1 MLRNSLITL
10 ALLAGSINAYATG
23 NVINVD
29 ERAMKGTE
37 VNRPR
42 SVDSTLNAINYTGTT
57 VGGGQWAR
65 PFADGTC
72 CSGLGPVRYSTQ
84 EFNISANDTCDV
96 TSVQAGAWDGY
107 LFIYRNSFDPLAQT
121 ANYVAGDDDGAGG
134 IGTSDIIGV
143 NLQAATTYIAVT
155 TGFSAGDEGAFT
167 NTINCPTATVTL
179 GAFVSAPPVPAP
191 TMSAAGLAVLGMLM
205 VAVGLVVV
213 RTRGE

>member
-37 VNRPR
+37 LNRPR
-42 SVDSTLNAINYTGTT
+42 SVDSTLNSINYTGTT
-57 VGGGQWAR
+57 VGGPQWNR

-72 CSGLGPVRYSTQ
+72 CSSLGPVRYSTQ
-84 EFNISANDTCDV
+84 EFNISANDTCDF
-96 TSVQAGAWDGY
+96 TSVQSYDGY
-107 LFIYRNSFDPLAQT
+107 IFIYSNSFDPLNQT
-121 ANYVAGDDDGAGG
+121 VNYVAGDDDGTGG
-134 IGTSDIIGV
+134 IGTSEIIGV

-155 TGFSAGDEGAFT
+155 TGFEAGEEGTFT
-167 NTINCPTATVTL
+167 NTLNCPTATVSL
-179 GAFVSAPPVPAP
+179 GAFVAAPPVPAP

>member
-37 VNRPR
+37 LNRPR
-42 SVDSTLNAINYTGTT
+42 SVDSTLNSINYTGTT
-57 VGGGQWAR
+57 VGGPQWNR

-72 CSGLGPVRYSTQ
+72 CSALGPVRYSTQ
-84 EFNISANDTCDV
+84 EFNVSANDTCDF
-96 TSVQAGAWDGY
+96 TSVQSYDGY
-107 LFIYRNSFDPLAQT
+107 IFIYRNSFDPLNQT
-121 ANYVAGDDDGAGG
+121 ANYVAGDDDGTGG
-134 IGTSDIIGV
+134 IGTSEIIGV

-155 TGFSAGDEGAFT
+155 TGFELGEEGTFT
-167 NTINCPTATVTL
+167 NTLNCPTATVSL
-179 GAFVSAPPVPAP
+179 GAFVAAPPVPAP

>member
-23 NVINVD
+23 NLINVD

-37 VNRPR
+37 VNLPR
-42 SVDSTLNAINYTGTT
+42 SVTSPNNAVNYSGTN
-57 VGGGQWAR
+57 VGGPNWVR

-84 EFNISANDTCDV
+84 QFYVSANDTCDV
-96 TSVQAGAWDGY
+96 TSVQNGWDGY
-107 LFIYRNSFDPLAQT
+107 LFVYRDPFDPLAQT
-121 ANYVAGDDDGAGG
+121 VNFVAGDDDGAGG

-143 NLQAATTYIAVT
+143 NLQAATTYVVVT
-155 TGFSAGDEGAFT
+155 TAFELGEEGTFT

-179 GAFVSAPPVPAP
+179 GAFVAEPPVPAP
-191 TMSAAGLAVLGMLM
+191 TMSAAGLAVLGLLM

-213 RTRGE
+213 RSRGE

>member
-37 VNRPR
+37 LNRPR
-42 SVDSTLNAINYTGTT
+42 SVDSTLNSINYTGTT
-57 VGGGQWAR
+57 VGGPQWNR

-72 CSGLGPVRYSTQ
+72 CSALGPVRYSTQ
-84 EFNISANDTCDV
+84 EFNVSANDTCDF
-96 TSVQAGAWDGY
+96 TSVQSYDGY
-107 LFIYRNSFDPLAQT
+107 IFIYRNSFDPLNQT
-121 ANYVAGDDDGAGG
+121 ANYVAGDDDGTGG
-134 IGTSDIIGV
+134 IGTSEIIGV

-155 TGFSAGDEGAFT
+155 TGFELGEEGTFT
-167 NTINCPTATVTL
+167 NTLNCPTATVTL
-179 GAFVSAPPVPAP
+179 GAFVAAPPVPAP

>member
-37 VNRPR
+37 VNLPR
-42 SVDSTLNAINYTGTT
+42 SVTSPANAVNYTGTN
-57 VGGGQWAR
+57 VGGPQWDR

-72 CSGLGPVRYSTQ
+72 CSGLGPVRYSVQ
-84 EFNISANDTCDV
+84 EFNVSANDTCDV
-96 TSVQAGAWDGY
+96 TSVQNGWDGY
-107 LFIYRNSFDPLAQT
+107 LFVYRNSFDPLAQT
-121 ANYVAGDDDGAGG
+121 VNFVAGDDDGTGG

-155 TGFSAGDEGAFT
+155 TGFAAGDEGSFT

-179 GAFVSAPPVPAP
+179 GAFVAEPPVPAP
-191 TMSAAGLAVLGMLM
+191 TMSAAGLAVLGLLM

-213 RTRGE
+213 RSRGE

>member
-37 VNRPR
+37 LNRPR
-42 SVDSTLNAINYTGTT
+42 SVDSTLNSINYTGTT
-57 VGGGQWAR
+57 VGGPQWNR

-72 CSGLGPVRYSTQ
+72 CSALGPVRYSTQ
-84 EFNISANDTCDV
+84 EFNVSANDTCDF
-96 TSVQAGAWDGY
+96 TSVQSYDGY
-107 LFIYRNSFDPLAQT
+107 IFIYRNSFDPLNQT
-121 ANYVAGDDDGAGG
+121 ANYVAGDDDGTGG
-134 IGTSDIIGV
+134 IGTSEIIGV

-155 TGFSAGDEGAFT
+155 TGFEAGEEGTFT
-167 NTINCPTATVTL
+167 NTLNCPTATVTL
-179 GAFVSAPPVPAP
+179 GAFVAAPPVPAP